1 MEVSLLIQTVCE
13 AKKPESPRYLTLRSG
28 SADFKSLS
36 PPQPSTL
43 ALHLPR
49 LECKIVNKNKGTRM
63 RNPVY
68 FLYVGG
74 ADDVSIVQHS
84 LQSDKYKVILRTYC
98 HSRLAK
104 SPQRIPTKHF
114 NLKGPPK
121 YKDTLHSVQVSRG
134 GISK

>member
-1 MEVSLLIQTVCE
+1 M
-13 AKKPESPRYLTLRSG
+13 
-28 SADFKSLS
+28 S

-49 LECKIVNKNKGTRM
+49 LECEIVKKQRHADEKSS
-63 RNPVY
+63 VQY

-84 LQSDKYKVILRTYC
+84 LQSDRYKVILRTYC

-104 SPQRIPTKHF
+104 SPQRIPTKNF
-114 NLKGPPK
+114 NPEGPK
-121 YKDTLHSVQVSRG
+121 KIKDPLHSEQVSRG
-134 GISK
+134 SIFKNLIHTHIKGIG

>member
-13 AKKPESPRYLTLRSG
+13 AKKPESLRYLTLRSG
-28 SADFKSLS
+28 CADFKSLS

-49 LECKIVNKNKGTRM
+49 LECEIVKKQRHADEKSS
-63 RNPVY
+63 VQY

-84 LQSDKYKVILRTYC
+84 LQSDRYKVILRTYC

-104 SPQRIPTKHF
+104 SPQRIPTKNF
-114 NLKGPPK
+114 NPEGPK
-121 YKDTLHSVQVSRG
+121 KN
-134 GISK
+134 